1 MGRAIL
7 SGRAV
12 AVPVLVGSFFCLLV
26 VAVDASAGASDERA
40 FRAVEEWALAGRK
53 PDAAHYTDIFVVVK
67 DTSLRWQSDRVY
79 KSEFHLY
86 RRRRPKG
93 DPGGLNRALQTYFE
107 GRGWRVSQGISDHYG
122 QRVYRILVT
131 FSKGKTSFTYI
142 FEATDEGGNTFDNWS
157 ERLSLVSD
165 KDVDQYPVCGEVRF
179 DSFFREILLW
189 VKDRKHRI
197 AMQKPYFHLNVYPQ
211 PIDHDVPGGTL
222 QLSLSF
228 SCAFGEGSTLCGMQC
243 YERLYEE
250 FLEYL
255 KRNHYEVAEVQDFGT
270 SGWAAVVNKATG
282 PGHSFLFLFE
292 SESARSM
299 GYASIGIVVPP
310 GTLKKKASN

>member
-1 MGRAIL
+1 M
-7 SGRAV
+7 
-12 AVPVLVGSFFCLLV
+12 
-26 VAVDASAGASDERA
+26 ASAAGVLLGATEDRV
-40 FRAVEEWALAGRK
+40 FDAVEAWLVTGKK
-53 PDAAHYTDIFVVVK
+53 PVAANYRSMSVVVK
-67 DTSLRWQSDRVY
+67 DTTLRWQGNRVY
-79 KSEFHLY
+79 RSEFHLY
-86 RRRRPKG
+86 RPHRPQG
-93 DPGGLNRALQTYFE
+93 DPGLNRAFQSYFE
-107 GRGWRVSQGISDHYG
+107 SRGWRVSQGISDHYG
-122 QRVYRILVT
+122 QRVYRLLVT
-131 FSKGKTSFTYI
+131 LSKGKTSFTYI
-142 FEATDEGGNTFDNWS
+142 FEATDEGGSTFDNWS

-165 KDVDQYPVCGEVRF
+165 PDIDQYPVCGEVRF
-179 DSFFREILLW
+179 DSFFRELLLW

-197 AMQKPYFHLNVYPQ
+197 AMQKPYFHLNVFPQ

-228 SCAFGEGSTLCGMQC
+228 SCAFGEDSTLCGMQC

-255 KRNHYEVAEVQDFGT
+255 GKNRYKVSEVQDFGT
-270 SGWAAVVNKATG
+270 PGWSAVVSKAKG

-310 GTLKKKASN
+310 GTLKKKAGLRF